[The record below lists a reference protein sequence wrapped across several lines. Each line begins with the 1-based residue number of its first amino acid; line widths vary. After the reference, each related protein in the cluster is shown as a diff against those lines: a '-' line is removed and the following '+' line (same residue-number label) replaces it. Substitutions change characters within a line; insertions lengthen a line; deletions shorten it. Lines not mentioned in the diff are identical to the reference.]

1 MLRVDHVVMPVW
13 DAKASLAFYRDIM
26 GFPLIGTVTG
36 DDWGGFAWLMM
47 VFAPGDGREL
57 VLVALK
63 GAKKP
68 KTYGPAF
75 ELPHLAFAET
85 SVKALDAW
93 RKRLAAA
100 KIAIREER
108 HGPRQSIYFE
118 DPNGLTIEITA
129 PPARA
134 RGKTRPKALA
144 AAQAWMAA

>member
-1 MLRVDHVVMPVW
+1 MMRVDNVVLPVW
-13 DAKASLAFYRDIM
+13 DAMASLAFYRDVL
-26 GFPLIGTVTG
+26 GFALIDTFSG
-36 DDWGGFAWLMM
+36 DDWGGYPWLMM

-68 KTYGPAF
+68 KIYGPAF

-85 SVKALDAW
+85 SVKALNKW

-100 KIAIREER
+100 QIMIREER
-108 HGPRQSIYFE
+108 HGPRQSLYFE
-118 DPNGLTIEITA
+118 DPNGLTVEITA

-134 RGKTRPKALA
+134 HGKTRPKALA